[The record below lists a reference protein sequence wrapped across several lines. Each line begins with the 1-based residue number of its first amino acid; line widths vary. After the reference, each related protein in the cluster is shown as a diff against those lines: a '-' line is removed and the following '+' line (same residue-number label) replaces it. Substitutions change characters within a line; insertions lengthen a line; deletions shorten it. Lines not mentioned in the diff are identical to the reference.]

1 MSLCSAV
8 DDQFPLVFSSDY
20 IFSLHL
26 SHFISVLMNH
36 PLHNLPMYLPFPV
49 PQILYI
55 PPRSLHLILSKHC
68 YFCNYL
74 VALPCFLASTHAIT
88 PGISQVLRPSS
99 LTRTFELLH
108 QKSSHLKETFFFSS
122 LFLLSLEIHAFK
134 ASEYT
139 VSITSLICCNI
150 SFSAL
155 SKCNLVPLRI
165 TQNAATKIILLIHLL
180 DDVSTV
186 PAVPHQA
193 NRYSTFHF
201 IDIWSQMQE
210 LYAFSSACMYH

>member
-1 MSLCSAV
+1 MLC
-8 DDQFPLVFSSDY
+8 PVFLLQHML
-20 IFSLHL
+20 LHL
-26 SHFISVLMNH
+26 EYPKYYV
-36 PLHNLPMYLPFPV
+36 
-49 PQILYI
+49 
-55 PPRSLHLILSKHC
+55 LHLWLGRLSFSIK
-68 YFCNYL
+68 NL
-74 VALPCFLASTHAIT
+74 
-88 PGISQVLRPSS
+88 
-99 LTRTFELLH
+99 LTWKRL
-108 QKSSHLKETFFFSS
+108 FFFSS

-165 TQNAATKIILLIHLL
+165 TQNAATKIILLIHLS

>member
-36 PLHNLPMYLPFPV
+36 PLHNLPMYLSFPV

-99 LTRTFELLH
+99 LTRTTFELLH
-108 QKSSHLKETFFFSS
+108 QKSSHLKETFFFSPLYFCYLWKS
-122 LFLLSLEIHAFK
+122 MHLKLLNTQS
-134 ASEYT
+134 ASQ
-139 VSITSLICCNI
+139 VS
-150 SFSAL
+150 F
-155 SKCNLVPLRI
+155 
-165 TQNAATKIILLIHLL
+165 AATSVSLPLANVILFHSESLRMLL
-180 DDVSTV
+180 
-186 PAVPHQA
+186 QKL
-193 NRYSTFHF
+193 FF
-201 IDIWSQMQE
+201 
-210 LYAFSSACMYH
+210 